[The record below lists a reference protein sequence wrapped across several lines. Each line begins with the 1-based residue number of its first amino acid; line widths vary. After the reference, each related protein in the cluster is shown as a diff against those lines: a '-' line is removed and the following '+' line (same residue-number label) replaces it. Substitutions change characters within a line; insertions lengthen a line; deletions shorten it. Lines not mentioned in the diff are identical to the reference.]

1 MDRESEYL
9 LHLLGAFLRKE
20 EPHTCP
26 EADWGKLGKLAHIHN
41 VSGILGYMA
50 TAWPICPE
58 PEIRARLRTLCR
70 STMAG
75 YAERD
80 ALARKLSGELSA
92 AGIDHIVMKGF
103 VLRSFY
109 PIPELRTFGDVD
121 LVIRREDRE
130 RCHQTMLELGF
141 RVKNDWEPVYSYR
154 RGMEYYEL
162 HTEIMEV
169 DVSGR
174 ADYRGYFGTL
184 WAHTVPVERRRQE
197 FTPEYHFLYLLTH
210 LAKHVVGSGAGVR
223 MLLDVAVFLGHYKE
237 TLDWKYVGREL
248 KKLELETFAATVL
261 AFVETYW
268 NVSCPLER
276 RNVSGETL
284 RAFAEFSMAGGIFGR
299 EARDSG
305 TNALAGEEREKGT
318 TSKGIAVVRRLFPDA
333 RSIQNRYTY
342 LQGKPWL
349 LPAAWVHRL
358 VKTRGSWQQH
368 TREAREI
375 LHSDKEE
382 VRALNRFYRDIGL

>member
-20 EPHTCP
+20 EPRYCP
-26 EADWGKLGKLAHIHN
+26 EADWARLEKLAHIHN

-58 PEIRARLRTLCR
+58 PETRARLRLLCR

-75 YAERD
+75 YAERE
-80 ALARKLSGELSA
+80 AMAHRLSRELAE
-92 AGIDHIVMKGF
+92 AGIDHIVMKGL
-103 VLRSFY
+103 VLRNFY

-130 RCHQTMLELGF
+130 RCHGKMLRLGF
-141 RVKNDWEPVYSYR
+141 QVKNDWEPVYSYR

-169 DVSGR
+169 DVSDR
-174 ADYRGYFGTL
+174 ADYRGYFGAL
-184 WAHTVPVERRRQE
+184 WEHTVTTEEHRME
-197 FTPEYHFLYLLTH
+197 FSPEYHFLYLLTH

-223 MLLDVAVFLGHYKE
+223 MILDVAVFVQHYGE
-237 TLDWKYVGREL
+237 NLDWSYVREEL
-248 KKLELETFAATVL
+248 KALALEAFAATVL
-261 AFVETYW
+261 AFAEHCW
-268 NVSCPLER
+268 NISCPMKR
-276 RNVSGETL
+276 QSVSEEILKAFGEFT
-284 RAFAEFSMAGGIFGR
+284 MAGGIFGR

-305 TNALAGEEREKGT
+305 TNALAGAERETGSV
-318 TSKGIAVVRRLFPDA
+318 SKGAAMIRRLFPSA
-333 RSIQNRYTY
+333 ASIGNRYTY
-342 LQGKPWL
+342 LKEKPWL

-358 VKTRGSWQQH
+358 VKTRDSWKQH
-368 TREAREI
+368 AREARDI